1 MSTAFT
7 GAHLIVGDGREH
19 EDATVI
25 VDGNRIVGVETDG
38 RESGADHVV
47 ELEGRALLPGLI
59 DVHVHMIGGDK
70 AIGFGDEATTFRMYE
85 PLPKALLDG
94 VEAARTTLR
103 AGYTAVRE
111 IAARDYLDVFLRDA
125 QRKGQVE
132 GPRMLATGPGVYM
145 TGGHGSF
152 FDEQDAADSPW
163 EMVKRV
169 RELVR
174 RKVDVIKIVSAD
186 GPETLGQWWT
196 VQTTREEAEAC
207 FAEAR
212 RLGRQT
218 ASHAMGAEGIA
229 NVVHAGVDTV
239 EHGWYMNEE
248 SCRLMIEH
256 GTTLVGT
263 LSNVVA
269 IIHNGPALFMPW
281 AAMMAADEAAVFER
295 HRMAV
300 ELGVRI
306 AMGSDCGG
314 NESHRH
320 GQNAL
325 ELECY
330 VRCGMTPMQA
340 IVAATKTGAE
350 VMRMADSIGSIE
362 PGKLADLVV
371 VDGDPLTD
379 ISVLRTGV
387 VGVVQNGRVVR
398 DDLGVLDALR
408 ADSRER
414 ETDPSAALHAVG

>member
-7 GAHLIVGDGREH
+7 GANLITGDGSDYD
-19 EDATVI
+19 DATVKI
-25 VDGNRIVGVETDG
+25 EGNRIVEVETNG
-38 RESGADHVV
+38 GTVSADHHVD
-47 ELEGRALLPGLI
+47 LEGRTLIPGLI

-85 PLPKALLDG
+85 PIPKALLDG
-94 VEAARTTLR
+94 VEAARTTLH

-111 IAARDYLDVFLRDA
+111 IAAREYLDVFLRDA
-125 QRKGQVE
+125 QRKGQID

-152 FDEQDAADSPW
+152 FKEEEAADSPW

-174 RKVDVIKIVSAD
+174 HKVDVIKIVSAD
-186 GPETLGQWWT
+186 GPETLGKWWT

-218 ASHAMGAEGIA
+218 ASHAMGVEGIE
-229 NVVHAGVDTV
+229 NVVLAGVDTV
-239 EHGWYMNEE
+239 EHGWYMDES
-248 SCRLMIEH
+248 SCRLMIGH
-256 GTTLVGT
+256 GATLVGT

-281 AAMMAADEAAVFER
+281 AEMMAADEEAVFER
-295 HRMAV
+295 HTMAV
-300 ELGVRI
+300 ELGVPI

-340 IVAATKTGAE
+340 ITSATREGAR
-350 VMRMADSIGSIE
+350 VMRMSDDIGTIE

-371 VDGDPLTD
+371 IDGDPLTD
-379 ISVLRTGV
+379 ISLVRTGV
-387 VGVVQNGRVVR
+387 VGVVQDGRVVR
-398 DDLGVLDALR
+398 DDLGLMDGLR
-408 ADSRER
+408 ADRR
-414 ETDPSAALHAVG
+414 TTAQPAAVA

>member
-1 MSTAFT
+1 
-7 GAHLIVGDGREH
+7 
-19 EDATVI
+19 
-25 VDGNRIVGVETDG
+25 
-38 RESGADHVV
+38 
-47 ELEGRALLPGLI
+47 
-59 DVHVHMIGGDK
+59 MIGGDK

-85 PLPKALLDG
+85 PVPKALLDG
-94 VEAARTTLR
+94 VEAARTTLH
-103 AGYTAVRE
+103 AGFTAVRE
-111 IAARDYLDVFLRDA
+111 IAAREYLDVFLRDA
-125 QRKGQVE
+125 QRKGQIE

-152 FDEQDAADSPW
+152 FKEEDAADSPW

-174 RKVDVIKIVSAD
+174 HKVDVIKIVSAD

-196 VQTTREEAEAC
+196 VQTTRDEAQAC

-218 ASHAMGAEGIA
+218 ASHAMGVEGIE
-229 NVVHAGVDTV
+229 NVVLASVDTV
-239 EHGWYMNEE
+239 EHGWYMDES

-269 IIHNGPALFMPW
+269 IIHNGPDLYMPW
-281 AAMMAADEAAVFER
+281 AAMMAADEEAVFVR
-295 HRMAV
+295 HSQAV
-300 ELGVRI
+300 ELGVTI

-340 IVAATKTGAE
+340 ITACTQHGAR
-350 VMRMADSIGSIE
+350 VMRMEDRIGTIE
-362 PGKLADLVV
+362 PGKLADLVI
-371 VDGDPLTD
+371 VDGDPLSD
-379 ISVLRTGV
+379 ISLTRTGV
-387 VGVVQNGRVVR
+387 VGVVQEGRPVR
-398 DDLGVLDALR
+398 DDLGLLEPLR
-408 ADSRER
+408 ADAR
-414 ETDPSAALHAVG
+414 PAMAGAAVT

>member
-1 MSTAFT
+1 LSTAFVGGNVIT
-7 GAHLIVGDGREH
+7 GDGGSI
-19 EDATVI
+19 EDGAVK
-25 VDGNRIVGVETDG
+25 VEGERIVEVGPRNGVT
-38 RESGADHVV
+38 ADAYV
-47 ELEGRALLPGLI
+47 ELEGRTLMPGMI

-85 PLPKALLDG
+85 PVPKALLDG

-103 AGYTAVRE
+103 AGFTAVRE
-111 IAARDYLDVFLRDA
+111 IAAREYLDVFLRDA
-125 QRKGQVE
+125 QRKGQIE

-152 FDEQDAADSPW
+152 FDEAQAADSPW
-163 EMVKRV
+163 EMIKRV

-174 RKVDVIKIVSAD
+174 HKVDVVKIVSAD
-186 GPETLGQWWT
+186 GPETLGEWWT

-218 ASHAMGAEGIA
+218 ASHAMGAEAIA
-229 NVVHAGVDTV
+229 NVVLAGVDTV

-248 SCRLMIEH
+248 SCRLMLEH

-281 AAMMAADEAAVFER
+281 AEMMAADEAAVFER
-295 HRMAV
+295 HRTAV
-300 ELGVRI
+300 ALGVRI

-330 VRCGMTPMQA
+330 VRCGMSPMQA
-340 IVAATKTGAE
+340 ITSATQLGAE
-350 VMRMADSIGSIE
+350 VMRMQDRIGTLE

-371 VDGDPLTD
+371 IDGDPLAD
-379 ISVLRTGV
+379 ISLTRTGV

-398 DDLGVLDALR
+398 DDLGLLDPLLVERRGAL
-408 ADSRER
+408 
-414 ETDPSAALHAVG
+414 AVA

>member
-1 MSTAFT
+1 MSTAFI
-7 GAHLIVGDGREH
+7 GAHLITGDGRDFDSAAVKVEG
-19 EDATVI
+19 D
-25 VDGNRIVGVETDG
+25 RIVEVETNG
-38 RESGADHVV
+38 GSPSADHYVD
-47 ELEGRALLPGLI
+47 LEGRTVIPGLI

-94 VEAARTTLR
+94 VEAARTTLH

-111 IAARDYLDVFLRDA
+111 IAARDYLDVFLREA
-125 QRKGQVE
+125 QRKGQID

-152 FDEQDAADSPW
+152 FDEAAAADSPW

-174 RKVDVIKIVSAD
+174 HKVDVIKIVSAD
-186 GPETLGQWWT
+186 GPETLGKWWT
-196 VQTTREEAEAC
+196 VQTTQEEAEAC

-218 ASHAMGAEGIA
+218 ASHAMGAEAIE
-229 NVVHAGVDTV
+229 NVVLAGVDTV
-239 EHGWYMNEE
+239 EHGWYMNEA

-281 AAMMAADEAAVFER
+281 ASMMAADEEAVFER
-295 HRMAV
+295 HGMAV

-330 VRCGMTPMQA
+330 VRCGMSPMDA
-340 IVAATKTGAE
+340 IIAATKVGAE
-350 VMRMADSIGSIE
+350 VMRMGDSIGTIE

-371 VDGDPLTD
+371 IDGDPLAD
-379 ISVLRTGV
+379 VSLVRTGV
-387 VGVVQNGRVVR
+387 VGVVQDGRVVR
-398 DDLGVLDALR
+398 DDLGLMDELR
-408 ADSRER
+408 ADRR
-414 ETDPSAALHAVG
+414 GTAALVA

>member
-1 MSTAFT
+1 MSTVFV
-7 GAHLIVGDGREH
+7 GANAVIGDGRVV
-19 EDATVI
+19 EDASIKIEDGRI
-25 VDGNRIVGVETDG
+25 VDVGANGSVT
-38 RESGADHVV
+38 ADHYV
-47 ELEGRALLPGLI
+47 ELGGRTLLPGLI

-94 VEAARTTLR
+94 VEAARTTLH
-103 AGYTAVRE
+103 AGFTAVRE

-125 QRKGQVE
+125 QRKGQID

-152 FDEQDAADSPW
+152 FKEEDAADSPW

-174 RKVDVIKIVSAD
+174 NKVDVIKIVSAD
-186 GPETLGQWWT
+186 GPETLGKWWT

-212 RLGRQT
+212 RLGRLT
-218 ASHAMGAEGIA
+218 ASHAMGAEGIE
-229 NVVHAGVDTV
+229 NVVLAGVDTV

-248 SCRLMIEH
+248 SCKLMIAH

-269 IIHNGPALFMPW
+269 IIHNGPSLFMPW
-281 AAMMAADEAAVFER
+281 AEMMAADEEAVLER
-295 HRMAV
+295 HTMAV
-300 ELGVRI
+300 ELGVKI

-330 VRCGMTPMQA
+330 VRCGMSPLDA
-340 IVAATKTGAE
+340 ITAATKVGAE
-350 VMRMADSIGSIE
+350 VMRMDDRIGTIE

-371 VDGDPLTD
+371 IDGDPLSD
-379 ISVLRTGV
+379 ISLVRTAV
-387 VGVVQNGRVVR
+387 VGVVQDGQVIR
-398 DDLGVLDALR
+398 DDIGLLDPLR
-408 ADSRER
+408 AEGRK
-414 ETDPSAALHAVG
+414 AVSVA

>member
-7 GAHLIVGDGREH
+7 GAHLISDGRDY
-19 EDATVI
+19 EDATVKI
-25 VDGNRIVGVETDG
+25 EGNRITEVEVNGGSVSADHHVELDG
-38 RESGADHVV
+38 RT
-47 ELEGRALLPGLI
+47 LMPGMI
-59 DVHVHMIGGDK
+59 DVHVHLIGGDK
-70 AIGFGDEATTFRMYE
+70 AIGLGDEATTFRMYE
-85 PLPKALLDG
+85 PIPKALLDG
-94 VEAARTTLR
+94 VEAGRKTLH
-103 AGYTAVRE
+103 AGFTAVRE
-111 IAARDYLDVFLRDA
+111 IAAREYLDVFLRDA

-152 FDEQDAADSPW
+152 FDDAQAADSPW

-174 RKVDVIKIVSAD
+174 NKVDVIKIVSAD

-218 ASHAMGAEGIA
+218 ASHAMGAEAIE
-229 NVVHAGVDTV
+229 NVVLAGVDTV

-256 GTTLVGT
+256 RTTLVGT

-269 IIHNGPALFMPW
+269 IIHNGPAYFMPW
-281 AAMMAADEAAVFER
+281 AEMMAADETAIFER

-300 ELGVRI
+300 DLGVPI

-340 IVAATKTGAE
+340 ITAATKTGAE
-350 VMRMADSIGSIE
+350 VMRMSDSIGTIE

-371 VDGDPLTD
+371 IDGDPLSD
-379 ISVLRTGV
+379 MALARSGV
-387 VGVVQNGRVVR
+387 IGVVQDGRVIR
-398 DDLGVLDALR
+398 DDLGLLDELR
-408 ADSRER
+408 ADRR
-414 ETDPSAALHAVG
+414 GAALMAPTAVAY

>member
-7 GAHLIVGDGREH
+7 NAHLIVGDGREYD
-19 EDATVI
+19 DATVKI
-25 VDGNRIVGVETDG
+25 EGGRIVEVEANGNVD
-38 RESGADHVV
+38 ADHHV
-47 ELEGRALLPGLI
+47 ELGGRTLMPGMI

-85 PLPKALLDG
+85 PVPKALLDG
-94 VEAARTTLR
+94 VEAARTTLH
-103 AGYTAVRE
+103 AGFTAVRE
-111 IAARDYLDVFLRDA
+111 IAAREYLDVFLRDA
-125 QRKGQVE
+125 QRKGQIE

-152 FDEQDAADSPW
+152 FKEEDAADSPW

-174 RKVDVIKIVSAD
+174 HKADVIKIVSAD
-186 GPETLGQWWT
+186 GPETLGHWWT

-218 ASHAMGAEGIA
+218 ASHAMGVEGIE
-229 NVVHAGVDTV
+229 NVVLAGVDTV
-239 EHGWYMNEE
+239 EHGWYMDES

-269 IIHNGPALFMPW
+269 IIHNGPDLFMPW
-281 AAMMAADEAAVFER
+281 AAMMAADEEGVFARHAA
-295 HRMAV
+295 AV
-300 ELGVRI
+300 ELGVTI

-330 VRCGMTPMQA
+330 VRCGMAPIEA
-340 IVAATKTGAE
+340 ITACTQNGAR
-350 VMRMADSIGSIE
+350 VMRMEDLIGTVE
-362 PGKLADLVV
+362 PGKLADLVI
-371 VDGDPLTD
+371 VDGDPLSD
-379 ISVLRTGV
+379 ISLTRTGV
-387 VGVVQNGRVVR
+387 AGVVQGGRAVR
-398 DDLGVLDALR
+398 DDLGLLEPLR
-408 ADSRER
+408 ADVRPA
-414 ETDPSAALHAVG
+414 TAAAAT

>member
-7 GAHLIVGDGREH
+7 GAHLITGDGRDYD
-19 EDATVI
+19 DATVKIEGRQI
-25 VDGNRIVGVETDG
+25 VDVETNG
-38 RESGADHVV
+38 GSIPADHYVD
-47 ELEGRALLPGLI
+47 LGGRALIPGLI

-94 VEAARTTLR
+94 AGAARTTLD
-103 AGYTAVRE
+103 AGFTAVRE

-125 QRKGQVE
+125 QRKGQIE

-152 FDEQDAADSPW
+152 FDESQAADSPR

-174 RKVDVIKIVSAD
+174 HKVDVIKIVSAD

-218 ASHAMGAEGIA
+218 ASHAMGAEGIE
-229 NVVHAGVDTV
+229 NVVLAGVDTV
-239 EHGWYMNEE
+239 EHGWYMDEG

-269 IIHNGPALFMPW
+269 IVHNGPSLHMPW
-281 AAMMAADEAAVFER
+281 AEMMAADEEAVFER
-295 HRMAV
+295 HRTAV
-300 ELGVRI
+300 ELGVKI

-330 VRCGMTPMQA
+330 VRCGMTPLQA
-340 IVAATKTGAE
+340 ITSATKVGAE
-350 VMRMADSIGSIE
+350 VMRMSDSIGTIQ

-371 VDGDPLTD
+371 IDGDPLSD
-379 ISVLRTGV
+379 ISLVRTGV
-387 VGVVQNGRVVR
+387 VGVVQDGRVIR
-398 DDLGVLDALR
+398 DDLGLLDALR
-408 ADSRER
+408 ADGRGAL
-414 ETDPSAALHAVG
+414 AATPA

>member
-1 MSTAFT
+1 MSTAFV
-7 GAHLIVGDGREH
+7 GANAVIGDGRVV
-19 EDATVI
+19 EDASVKI
-25 VDGNRIVGVETDG
+25 EDGRIVEVGANGSVTADQYIELDG
-38 RESGADHVV
+38 RT
-47 ELEGRALLPGLI
+47 LLPGLI

-94 VEAARTTLR
+94 VEAARTTLH
-103 AGYTAVRE
+103 AGFTAVRE

-125 QRKGQVE
+125 QRKGQID

-152 FDEQDAADSPW
+152 FKEEDAADSPW

-174 RKVDVIKIVSAD
+174 NKVDVIKIVSAD

-196 VQTTREEAEAC
+196 VQTTREEAQAC

-212 RLGRQT
+212 RLGRLT
-218 ASHAMGAEGIA
+218 ASHAMGAEGIE
-229 NVVHAGVDTV
+229 NVVLAGVDTV

-248 SCRLMIEH
+248 SCTLMIDR

-269 IIHNGPALFMPW
+269 IIHNGPSLFMPW
-281 AAMMAADEAAVFER
+281 AEMMAADEEAVFER
-295 HRMAV
+295 HTMAV
-300 ELGVRI
+300 ELGVKI

-330 VRCGMTPMQA
+330 VRCGMSPLDA
-340 IVAATKTGAE
+340 ITAATKVGAE
-350 VMRMADSIGSIE
+350 VMRMDDLIGTIE

-371 VDGDPLTD
+371 IDGDPLSD
-379 ISVLRTGV
+379 ISLVRTAV
-387 VGVVQNGRVVR
+387 VGVVQDGRVIR
-398 DDLGVLDALR
+398 DDHGVFDPLR
-408 ADSRER
+408 AEGRK
-414 ETDPSAALHAVG
+414 AVSVA

>member
-1 MSTAFT
+1 MSTAFI
-7 GAHLIVGDGREH
+7 GANLIVGDG
-19 EDATVI
+19 TVI
-25 VDGNRIVGVETDG
+25 ENGAVKVEGDRIVEV
-38 RESGADHVV
+38 GANGSVTADRYV
-47 ELEGRALLPGLI
+47 ELEGRTLMPGMI

-85 PLPKALLDG
+85 PIPKAVLDG
-94 VEAARTTLR
+94 VGAARTTLH
-103 AGYTAVRE
+103 AGFTAVRE
-111 IAARDYLDVFLRDA
+111 IAARDYLDVFLKQA
-125 QRKGQVE
+125 QLTGQIQ

-152 FDEQDAADSPW
+152 LEPGREADG
-163 EMVKRV
+163 VDGVIRRV
-169 RELVR
+169 RELVAN
-174 RKVDVIKIVSAD
+174 KVDVIKIVSGD
-186 GPETLGQWWT
+186 GPETLGHWWT
-196 VQTTREEAEAC
+196 VQTTREEAVAC

-218 ASHAMGAEGIA
+218 ASHAMGADAIE
-229 NVVHAGVDTV
+229 NVVLAGVDTV
-239 EHGWYMNEE
+239 EHGWYMNES

-281 AAMMAADEAAVFER
+281 AEMMAADEEAVFDR
-295 HRMAV
+295 HKMAV

-330 VRCGMTPMQA
+330 VRCGMTPLQA
-340 IVAATKTGAE
+340 ITCATQEGAR
-350 VMRMADSIGSIE
+350 VLRMEDRIGTVE
-362 PGKLADLVV
+362 AGKLADLVV
-371 VDGDPLTD
+371 IDGNPLDD
-379 ISVLRTGV
+379 IVLTRTGV
-387 VGVVQNGRVVR
+387 VGVVQGGEPVR
-398 DDLGVLDALR
+398 DDLGLLEELR
-408 ADSRER
+408 RDVARNH
-414 ETDPSAALHAVG
+414 TPAMPQPA